1 MQRYRYV
8 VLGVGF
14 LAQAAVSASIFSF
27 AVLSPALAER
37 FDVGLGQL
45 GVAIAATSGGMTLT
59 LLGWGLLT
67 DRVGERT
74 VISIGLT
81 GSALLLG
88 VASTADSFWPLVAL
102 VTLAG
107 MLAAAVNA
115 ATGRAVMSWFPASER
130 GFALG
135 IRQTAVPV
143 GAGLGALA
151 LPALEASY
159 GLDAA
164 FLALAVVS
172 ALAATAAFVW
182 LREAPGFPD
191 EAIAP
196 YVASPLRDRRLWQLA
211 AGSTLLVSVQ
221 IALTGFV
228 VLFLHEER
236 GLSPGA
242 AGAVLAV
249 INVAGAVLRIGLGR
263 LSDRIGSRLRP
274 LRTLSLGLSVST
286 GRRPRCPHGGVRTR
300 PRRRALVAA
309 GSLSVGWNGLS
320 FTATAELAGRAR
332 SGAALG
338 FQQTAL
344 GFGSMVAPL
353 AFAALV
359 SATSWSVAFAVPVR
373 AAAVRL
379 RHLRAAARRRTRGV
393 TSVRQ
398 ARYSARA
405 SSFNPV
411 P

>member
-37 FDVGLGQL
+37 FGVGLGQL

-81 GSALLLG
+81 GSAVLLG

-274 LRTLSLGLSVST
+274 LRTLSLGLSLSMAAAAVLTEASN
-286 GRRPRCPHGGVRTR
+286 GVLI
-300 PRRRALVAA
+300 AGLVAA
-309 GSLSVGWNGLS
+309 GALSVGWNGLS

-344 GFGSMVAPL
+344 GLGSMVAPL

-359 SATSWSVAFAVPVR
+359 GATSWPVGFAVLALLPVGAFATFGPLLAAER
-373 AAAVRL
+373 A
-379 RHLRAAARRRTRGV
+379 G
-393 TSVRQ
+393 
-398 ARYSARA
+398 
-405 SSFNPV
+405 
-411 P
+411 

>member
-14 LAQAAVSASIFSF
+14 LAQAAVSASLFAV
-27 AVLSPALAER
+27 AVLSPALADR

-74 VISIGLT
+74 VISIGLS
-81 GSALLLG
+81 GSALLL
-88 VASTADSFWPLVAL
+88 ATAATADSFWPLVAL

-143 GAGLGALA
+143 GAGIGALA
-151 LPALEASY
+151 LPALEASS
-159 GLDAA
+159 GLGAA
-164 FLALAVVS
+164 FLALAVAS
-172 ALAATAAFVW
+172 AFAAAAALLW
-182 LREAPGFPD
+182 LREAPGFPED
-191 EAIAP
+191 AIAGH
-196 YVASPLRDRRLWQLA
+196 VASPLRDRRLWQLA
-211 AGSTLLVSVQ
+211 AGSTLLVAVQ

-228 VLFLHEER
+228 VLYLHEER

-242 AGAVLAV
+242 AAAVLAA

-274 LRTLSLGLSVST
+274 LRTLSLGLAGSMAAAAFLTEASDAVL
-286 GRRPRCPHGGVRTR
+286 VA
-300 PRRRALVAA
+300 ALVAA

-320 FTATAELAGRAR
+320 FTATAELAGRER

-344 GFGSMVAPL
+344 GFGCMVAPL
-353 AFAALV
+353 GFAALV
-359 SATSWSVAFAVPVR
+359 DATSWPVGFALLSVLPLGAFVTFGPLLAAER
-373 AAAVRL
+373 AD
-379 RHLRAAARRRTRGV
+379 
-393 TSVRQ
+393 
-398 ARYSARA
+398 
-405 SSFNPV
+405 
-411 P
+411 

>member
-14 LAQAAVSASIFSF
+14 AAQAAMAASLFAF

-37 FDVGLGQL
+37 FDVGLGAL
-45 GVAIAATSGGMTLT
+45 GVAIAASSGGMTLT

-74 VISIGLT
+74 VISVGLS
-81 GSALLLG
+81 GAAVLL
-88 VASTADSFWPLVAL
+88 AAAATADGFWLLVAF

-107 MLAAAVNA
+107 MVGAAVNA

-130 GFALG
+130 GLALG

-143 GAGLGALA
+143 GAGLGAVV
-151 LPALEASY
+151 LPALESSF
-159 GLDAA
+159 GLGAA
-164 FLALAVVS
+164 FLALSLACAV
-172 ALAATAAFVW
+172 AATAAFVW

-191 EAIAP
+191 ETIAGH
-196 YVASPLRDRRLWQLA
+196 VASPLRDRRLWQLA

-228 VLFLHEER
+228 VLYLHEER

-242 AGAVLAV
+242 AGAVLAA
-249 INVAGAVLRIGLGR
+249 INVAGAILRIGLGR

-274 LRTLSLGLSVST
+274 LRTLSLGLAGSMAAAAVLT
-286 GRRPRCPHGGVRTR
+286 EAPDAVLVA
-300 PRRRALVAA
+300 ALVAA
-309 GSLSVGWNGLS
+309 GALSVGWNGLS
-320 FTATAELAGRAR
+320 FTATAELAGRER

-344 GFGSMVAPL
+344 GLGSMVAPL
-353 AFAALV
+353 AFAAVVEVTTWQVGFALL
-359 SATSWSVAFAVPVR
+359 SLLPLAAFATFGPLLEAER
-373 AAAVRL
+373 AK
-379 RHLRAAARRRTRGV
+379 
-393 TSVRQ
+393 
-398 ARYSARA
+398 
-405 SSFNPV
+405 
-411 P
+411 